1 MVNKILGYRK
11 MLSMTQKEMA
21 DKLGLSEGQYR
32 AKEKGYYDFSKTEM
46 EKFHELVHAKVREV
60 EITDIFF
67 KV

>member
-32 AKEKGYYDFSKTEM
+32 AKEKGRYDFSRDEM
-46 EKFHELVHAKVREV
+46 QKFYDLVSEKLNDV
-60 EITDIFF
+60 EISDIFF
-67 KV
+67 SN

>member
-46 EKFHELVHAKVREV
+46 EKFYDLVHEKVREV